1 MNSLTLCHCYNSFL
15 PNRTGDTKNQAP
27 LKWLSADSGPFL
39 AHTGLVLTKQVIS
52 DRQQLCQQAEKSEK
66 KKCLPPFPI
75 SQGYFTLSGT
85 GNTPQSSSD
94 YSRQVH
100 IRLGHTVISQLQRK
114 TFAPVWQMCMRSSPA
129 TPCTYTELWI
139 LFNLPC
145 LDIHL
150 HICFFASNLGGRTFR
165 AGTIFLTC

>member
-1 MNSLTLCHCYNSFL
+1 MSQCWFRSLSSSHWAGADKASHQW
-15 PNRTGDTKNQAP
+15 QAATM
-27 LKWLSADSGPFL
+27 SAGGEVWEKEVL
-39 AHTGLVLTKQVIS
+39 A
-52 DRQQLCQQAEKSEK
+52 
-66 KKCLPPFPI
+66 
-75 SQGYFTLSGT
+75 TLSYFSRIFCIVRT
-85 GNTPQSSSD
+85 VNTPQSSSD

-100 IRLGHTVISQLQRK
+100 IRLGYTVISQLQRK

-129 TPCTYTELWI
+129 TPCTYTELWV

-150 HICFFASNLGGRTFR
+150 HTCFFASNLGGRTFK